1 MNAPIS
7 LSTGMP
13 ACATPTTPLA
23 MEMSS
28 HTQMNGRA
36 PSTVLP
42 PRLIRP
48 ATRTNAASTKW
59 PSTISIRMCTSVC
72 LSVCRSIRLGA
83 RRLHDR
89 RPFGNFRLDVGAEL
103 RGRVADDVDAE
114 VGQGLAHLGVVH
126 GGDRGAMERGDHFRG
141 RPGRRDDAVPRGGLE
156 AGKAGFGN
164 GRYLGQ
170 GGGALER
177 RDRERADGAALE
189 MRQER

>member
-13 ACATPTTPLA
+13 TYTTPTTPLA

-28 HTQMNGRA
+28 HTQMKGRA

-42 PRLIRP
+42 PRLSKP
-48 ATRTNAASTKW
+48 ATRTNAASTRW
-59 PSTISIRMCTSVC
+59 PSTISIRMCTSVR
-72 LSVCRSIRLGA
+72 LSVDLGA

-103 RGRVADDVDAE
+103 RGRVADDIDAE
-114 VGQGLAHLGVVH
+114 LGQGLANLGIVH
-126 GGDRGAMERGDHFRG
+126 GGDRGAMERGDHLGG
-141 RPGRRDDAVPRGGLE
+141 RPGRRDDAVPCGGLE
-156 AGKAGFGN
+156 AGKAGFSD

-170 GGGALER
+170 G
-177 RDRERADGAALE
+177 
-189 MRQER
+189 